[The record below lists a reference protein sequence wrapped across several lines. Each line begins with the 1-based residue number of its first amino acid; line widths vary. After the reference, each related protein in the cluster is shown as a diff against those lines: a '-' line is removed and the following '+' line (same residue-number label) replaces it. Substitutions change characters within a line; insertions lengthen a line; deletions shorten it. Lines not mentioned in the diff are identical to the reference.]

1 MWQIDVEQWEK
12 EQAKMLADVESALSA
27 ELSGIQEH
35 ARSIAQHQ
43 QRVRQH
49 ELFIGD
55 LERSGR
61 DNPTEIEARL
71 AEDHVNESKNHS
83 QVRKAHERLKRY
95 HHRAMA
101 RLAVVLR
108 SLDQEA

>member
-1 MWQIDVEQWEK
+1 MSRPRCLRTWG
-12 EQAKMLADVESALSA
+12 LLFPPSFPGSH
-27 ELSGIQEH
+27 EH
-35 ARSIAQHQ
+35 ARSIAQHE

-61 DNPTEIEARL
+61 HSPTEIEARL
-71 AEDHVNESKNHS
+71 AENHVNEARNHAG
-83 QVRKAHERLKRY
+83 VREAHERLKRY

-108 SLDQEA
+108 SLNQEV